1 MLCRF
6 HVRVSEELAL
16 VGVQLFAVIV
26 SVSGTVP
33 VFLMYT
39 VCVAV
44 APGLRV
50 PTFRA
55 EAVCVQAL
63 SEYTPKFTAFIVP
76 FRGTV

>member
-1 MLCRF
+1 M
-6 HVRVSEELAL
+6 LAL
-16 VGVQLFAVIV
+16 VGVQLFAVMV
-26 SVSGTVP
+26 SVSGTLP

-39 VCVAV
+39 VCLAV
-44 APGLRV
+44 PPGFRV

-55 EAVCVQAL
+55 VAVCVQAL